1 MDRIRCFGSGDPLYE
16 QYHDEEWG
24 RPVEDSPDERELFER
39 LALEGFQ
46 SGLSWITV
54 LRKRDAFR
62 EAFKDFAPA
71 EVATFDEG
79 DVERLLQDAS
89 IIRNRIKI
97 QATIN
102 NARALVALHD
112 DGRRLADV
120 IGSHAPPPRAERPAT
135 FAEVPSSSTESVAL
149 AKDLK
154 KLGFRF
160 VGPVTMYATLQAIGT
175 VDDHL
180 AGCWLV
186 TGQR

>member
-24 RPVEDSPDERELFER
+24 TPVADSPDERELFER

-46 SGLSWITV
+46 SGLSWVTV

-62 EAFKDFAPA
+62 EAFKGFAPA
-71 EVATFDEG
+71 EVAAFGED
-79 DVERLLQDAS
+79 DVEQLMQDAS
-89 IIRNRIKI
+89 IIRNRMKI
-97 QATIN
+97 EATIN
-102 NARALVALHD
+102 NAKALVALHD
-112 DGRRLADV
+112 DGRRLLDV
-120 IGSHAPPPRAERPAT
+120 ISSHAPQPREERPENFT
-135 FAEVPSSSTESVAL
+135 DLPSSTPESVAL
-149 AKDLK
+149 AKELK

-160 VGPVTMYATLQAIGT
+160 VGPVTLYATFQAIGV

-186 TGQR
+186 TDK

>member
-16 QYHDEEWG
+16 EYHDEEWG
-24 RPVEDSPDERELFER
+24 RPVEDTADERGLFER

-62 EAFKDFAPA
+62 EVFRDFAPA
-71 EVATFDEG
+71 EVAGFGTD

-89 IIRNRIKI
+89 IIRNRTKI
-97 QATIN
+97 EATIN

-112 DGRRLADV
+112 DGRRLRDV
-120 IGSHAPPPRAERPAT
+120 IASHSPEPRATRPAT
-135 FAEVPSSSTESVAL
+135 FAELPSSSPESVAL
-149 AKDLK
+149 AKELK
-154 KLGFRF
+154 QLGFRF
-160 VGPVTMYATLQAIGT
+160 VGPVTMYATLQAIGL

-186 TGQR
+186 TEAG

>member
-16 QYHDEEWG
+16 NYHDQEWG
-24 RPVEDSPDERELFER
+24 APVADSPDERELFER

-62 EAFKDFAPA
+62 KAFKDFAPA
-71 EVATFDEG
+71 EVSLFGED
-79 DVERLLQDAS
+79 DVERLMQDAS

-97 QATIN
+97 EATIN

-112 DGRRLADV
+112 EGQRLLDV
-120 IGSHAPPPRAERPAT
+120 ITAHAPEPRTQRPTT
-135 FAEVPSSSTESVAL
+135 FDDIPSSTPESKAL
-149 AKDLK
+149 SKELK
-154 KLGFRF
+154 RLGFKF
-160 VGPVTMYATLQAIGT
+160 IGPVTMYATLQAIGV

-186 TGQR
+186 ADK